1 MKKEYIKPIPT
12 IISVSSEDFIA
23 FSGRVKPGQEEGEG
37 SVNADHKEDE
47 DIFGVLLEDG
57 VWKIS
62 GK

>member
-1 MKKEYIKPIPT
+1 MKKEYIKPNPT

-57 VWKIS
+57 V
-62 GK
+62 